1 MIDFIDTS
9 SHTPMMQQYLRIK
22 AQHPDKLLFYRMG
35 DFYELFF
42 DDAQRAAK
50 LLGITLTTRGQSA
63 GQPIAMAGVPFH
75 AADGYLA
82 RLVKQGL
89 SVAIC
94 EQLGDPATSKGP
106 VERAVT
112 RIITPGTLTDHA
124 LLEERQDSLL
134 MAIFPASDAVG
145 LAWMNLAAGEFS
157 LATCGKDDVAGWVER
172 LLPAEILLPEQHG
185 LSCNSFHATLH
196 ALSGTEFSHQTALEH
211 LQRQCPD
218 DALGALP
225 VAAICAAGALLNYA
239 RHTQCGN
246 LPHIRHL
253 NWCRTSEYVGMDA
266 ATQRNLEISQT
277 LQGESSPTL
286 FSLLDSCA
294 SNMGSRTLRHWLH
307 HPLRVRSVLTQRQAS
322 IAEWRALPA
331 PRDAL
336 HTHLRQ
342 LADIERI
349 ASRIALGHARPRD
362 LSALR
367 DSLCVID
374 NIQASLQT
382 RSSPLTQ
389 QLAQQS
395 VPEPDIRL
403 LLIRALST
411 QPSLNLRD
419 GGVIADGYDEA
430 LDEWRHL
437 QHNSA
442 AALMEMETQERTRTG
457 IANLRIEYNR
467 VHGYYIELSQSQL
480 QHAPAD
486 YIRRQTLKNA
496 ERFVTPELKQFEER
510 ALLAASRAL
519 AREKE
524 LYVQLLDT
532 LRPHIPHLHQVARA
546 LAQLDVLSTLAE
558 RAETLNFCPVEYCDE
573 RIIDIQAGRHP
584 VVEARVAAFIPNDVL
599 LSRQRQMLL
608 ITGPNMGGKSTYMR
622 QTALI
627 VLLACCGSPVPAS
640 HARIGDIDQMFTRIG
655 SADDLAGGRSTF
667 MVEMQE
673 AAHILRHATDH
684 SLVLLDEI
692 GRGTATFDGLALAW
706 SIAED
711 LAAKTHA
718 LTLFATHY
726 MELTDLPKKLMQII
740 NIHVEAI
747 EYKQSIVF
755 VHQIKSGAAN
765 RSYGL
770 HVAQLAGVP
779 AHVIAQAKQKLHEL
793 ERQHIPASTQPDLP
807 DLFAPAPAAPHP
819 VLTALEDIQPDQ
831 LTPKAALDLLY
842 QLKSLAANQTREPN
856 T

>member
-1 MIDFIDTS
+1 MGKEDLST
-9 SHTPMMQQYLRIK
+9 HTPMMQQYLRIK
-22 AQHPDKLLFYRMG
+22 AQHADKLLFYRMG
-35 DFYELFF
+35 DFYELFY

-82 RLVKQGL
+82 RLVKQGV

-134 MAIFPASDAVG
+134 MALFPEQDTVG
-145 LAWMNLAAGEFS
+145 LSWLNLAAGEFS
-157 LATCGKDDVAGWVER
+157 LSVCDMADVAGWVER

-185 LSCNSFHATLH
+185 LPDNLFRAALH
-196 ALSGTEFSHQTALEH
+196 LLPHNAFLDQSLSDQ
-211 LQRQCPD
+211 LQQQCPD
-218 DALGALP
+218 NRLDTLP
-225 VAAICAAGALLNYA
+225 TAAVRAAAILLDYA
-239 RHTQCGN
+239 RQTQCGR
-246 LPHIRHL
+246 LPHIQHL
-253 NWCRTSEYVGMDA
+253 NWCHTTEYVGMDA

-277 LQGESSPTL
+277 LQGEASPTL
-286 FSLLDSCA
+286 FSLLDNCA
-294 SNMGSRTLRHWLH
+294 NSMGSRTLRHWLH
-307 HPLRVRSVLTQRQAS
+307 HPLRVRHILINRQTS
-322 IAEWRALPA
+322 IAELRTRPMSRE
-331 PRDAL
+331 PL
-336 HTHLRQ
+336 HASLRK

-349 ASRIALGHARPRD
+349 ASRIALGNARPRD

-367 DSLCVID
+367 DSLLVVDEILVLL
-374 NIQASLQT
+374 QEFSAS
-382 RSSPLTQ
+382 LTQ
-389 QLAQQS
+389 QLVQQCL
-395 VPEPDIRL
+395 PKPDILTL
-403 LLIRALST
+403 LNRALFA
-411 QPSLNLRD
+411 QPALNLRE
-419 GGVIADGYDEA
+419 GGVIADGYDSA

-442 AALMEMETQERTRTG
+442 ATLLEMEARERERTG
-457 IANLRIEYNR
+457 IASLRIEYNR
-467 VHGYYIELSQSQL
+467 VHGYYIELSQTQA
-480 QHAPAD
+480 QHAPTD

-496 ERFVTPELKQFEER
+496 ERFVTPELKSFEER

-524 LYVQLLDT
+524 LFIQLLDV
-532 LRPHIPHLHQVARA
+532 LRPDVPHLQGVARA
-546 LAQLDVLSTLAE
+546 LAQLDVLSALAE
-558 RAETLNFCPVEYCDE
+558 RAETLNFCPVEYSDDA
-573 RIIDIQAGRHP
+573 IINVQAGRHP
-584 VVEARVAAFIPNDVL
+584 VVEARVDAFIPNDID
-599 LSRQRQMLL
+599 LSHQRQMLL

-627 VLLACCGSPVPAS
+627 VLLACCGSPVPAGQ
-640 HARIGDIDQMFTRIG
+640 ARIGDIDQIFTRIG

-673 AAHILRHATDH
+673 TAHILRHATAN

-706 SIAED
+706 AVAEH
-711 LAAKTHA
+711 LAANTRA
-718 LTLFATHY
+718 MTLFATHY
-726 MELTDLPKKLMQII
+726 IELTELPKKLKHII

-755 VHQIKSGAAN
+755 VHHIKPGAAS

-779 AHVIAQAKQKLHEL
+779 ATIISTAERKLAEL
-793 ERQHIPASTQPDLP
+793 ERSHIPINLQANLRPDLQP
-807 DLFAPAPAAPHP
+807 DLFAPPIQQPATPHP
-819 VLTALEDIQPDQ
+819 ALSLLTETQPDTLTPRAALELI
-831 LTPKAALDLLY
+831 Y
-842 QLKSLAANQTREPN
+842 HLKSLIT
-856 T
+856 

>member
-1 MIDFIDTS
+1 MTDDTKNS
-9 SHTPMMQQYLRIK
+9 DHTPMMRQYLRIK
-22 AQHPDKLLFYRMG
+22 AQHADKLLFYRMG
-35 DFYELFF
+35 DFYELFY

-82 RLVKQGL
+82 RLVKQGI

-112 RIITPGTLTDHA
+112 RIITPGTLTDNA
-124 LLEERQDSLL
+124 LLEDRQDSLL
-134 MAIFPASDAVG
+134 MALFPEQDTVG
-145 LAWMNLAAGEFS
+145 LAWLNLAAGEFS
-157 LATCGKDDVAGWVER
+157 LSVCDMADVAGWVER
-172 LLPAEILLPEQHG
+172 LLPAEVLLPERHG
-185 LSCNSFHATLH
+185 LPDNLFRAALH
-196 ALSGTEFSHQTALEH
+196 HLPHDTFLDQSLSDQ
-211 LQRQCPD
+211 LQQQCPD
-218 DALGALP
+218 NRLDTLP
-225 VAAICAAGALLNYA
+225 TAAVRAAAILLDYA
-239 RHTQCGN
+239 RQTQCGR
-246 LPHIRHL
+246 LPHIQHL
-253 NWCRTSEYVGMDA
+253 NWCHATEYVGMDA

-277 LQGESSPTL
+277 LQGETSPTL
-286 FSLLDSCA
+286 FSLLDNCA
-294 SNMGSRTLRHWLH
+294 NSMGSRTLRHWLH
-307 HPLRVRSVLTQRQAS
+307 HPLRIRHILINRQAS
-322 IAEWRALPA
+322 IAELRARPTS
-331 PRDAL
+331 RDSL
-336 HTHLRQ
+336 HASLRK

-349 ASRIALGHARPRD
+349 ASRIALSNARPRD

-367 DSLCVID
+367 DSLLIVDEILVL
-374 NIQASLQT
+374 LQEF
-382 RSSPLTQ
+382 SAALTQ
-389 QLAQQS
+389 QLTRQCL
-395 VPEPDIRL
+395 PKPDILTL
-403 LLIRALST
+403 LNRALFA
-411 QPSLNLRD
+411 QPALNLRD
-419 GGVIADGYDEA
+419 GGVIADGYDET
-430 LDEWRHL
+430 LDEWRYL
-437 QHNSA
+437 QHNSTDT
-442 AALMEMETQERTRTG
+442 LMEMEAQERTRTG

-467 VHGYYIELSQSQL
+467 VHGYYIELSQTQA

-524 LYVQLLDT
+524 LFIQLLDA
-532 LRPHIPHLHQVARA
+532 LRPDVPHLQGVARA

-558 RAETLNFCPVEYCDE
+558 RAETLNFCPVEYSDE

-584 VVEARVAAFIPNDVL
+584 VVEARVDAFIPNDAL
-599 LSRQRQMLL
+599 LSHQRQMLL

-640 HARIGDIDQMFTRIG
+640 QARIGDIDQIFTRIG

-673 AAHILRHATDH
+673 AAHILRHATAN

-711 LAAKTHA
+711 LAAQTHA

-755 VHQIKSGAAN
+755 VHQIKSGAAS

-779 AHVIAQAKQKLHEL
+779 PHVIAQAKQKLHEL
-793 ERQHIPASTQPDLP
+793 ERQHIPAATQPDLP

-819 VLTALEDIQPDQ
+819 VLIALEDIQPDH

-842 QLKSLAANQTREPN
+842 QLKSLVANQAHEPN